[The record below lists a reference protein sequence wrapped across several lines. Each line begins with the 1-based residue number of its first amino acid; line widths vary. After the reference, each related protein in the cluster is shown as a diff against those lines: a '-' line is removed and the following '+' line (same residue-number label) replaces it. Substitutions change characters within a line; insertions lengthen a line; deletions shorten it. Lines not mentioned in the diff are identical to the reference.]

1 MSFHPVSK
9 IEGTWVRV
17 WFAIVSIDDTL
28 FNIFRKSVSIN
39 LNIPGSKPLLD
50 HFKCRGELEVREWI
64 TLNKV
69 HALWETLIV
78 FNYIREICVR
88 LATYIGK
95 GLYLGANRVFTFVID
110 PD

>member
-1 MSFHPVSK
+1 VSLHPVSK

-28 FNIFRKSVSIN
+28 FNIFRKPISVY
-39 LNIPGSKPLLD
+39 LYIPGSKPLLD
-50 HFKCRGELEVREWI
+50 HFKCRGELEVRERV

-78 FNYIREICVR
+78 FNYIGEICMR

-95 GLYLGANRVFTFVID
+95 GLYLKGHWVWTFIID